1 MYDMKGLIV
10 FLIIGF
16 ILSLFKNKK
25 EVSADKTKGKVNSLG
40 DFADLFGFQE
50 EQQKENKDFSFSN
63 QEEIYNEDVVDD
75 FQQTDKEIGNVNAG
89 SSMKVNQKRQTA
101 NDNDKKS
108 QEGFD
113 ARKAIIYSSILDRP
127 YK

>member
-10 FLIIGF
+10 FLVIGF

-25 EVSADKTKGKVNSLG
+25 EVSVDKTKGKVNSLG

-50 EQQKENKDFSFSN
+50 EQQKEDKDFSFSN
-63 QEEIYNEDVVDD
+63 QEEIYNEDVVND
-75 FQQTDKEIGNVNAG
+75 FQQTDRNTNVEADG
-89 SSMKVNQKRQTA
+89 SMKVNQKRQTE
-101 NDNDKKS
+101 NDNEKQDK
-108 QEGFD
+108 EGFD

>member
-10 FLIIGF
+10 LLIIGF

-50 EQQKENKDFSFSN
+50 EQQKEDKDCSFSN
-63 QEEIYNEDVVDD
+63 QEEIYNIDVVND
-75 FQQTDKEIGNVNAG
+75 FLQADRTNNVEAG

-113 ARKAIIYSSILDRP
+113 VRKAIIYSSILDRP